1 MRKPATVRI
10 AVRCCGRYLSKKAQW
25 EHKRETLI
33 PGGSG
38 EENWNKV
45 AMKEGKG
52 KDLLKRN

>member
-1 MRKPATVRI
+1 MRKPATVRV
-10 AVRCCGRYLSKKAQW
+10 AVRCCGRYLLKKAQW

-45 AMKEGKG
+45 AMEEGKG
-52 KDLLKRN
+52 KDL